1 MDLLM
6 DTDPITTELDIQD
19 TDHTVVTVPTVLDTV
34 VTDLDTMEL
43 DTVPTVLDTV
53 DPFTDLDTM
62 ELELDTE
69 VTEVTEVTEDTTDQ
83 PTLSRLSDHIY
94 SIIYSLSFSIY
105 RKQTFY

>member
-1 MDLLM
+1 M

-34 VTDLDTMEL
+34 V
-43 DTVPTVLDTV
+43 
-53 DPFTDLDTM
+53 TDLDTM

>member
-1 MDLLM
+1 M

-43 DTVPTVLDTV
+43 
-53 DPFTDLDTM
+53 
-62 ELELDTE
+62 ELD
-69 VTEVTEVTEDTTDQ
+69 TEVTEVTEDTTDQ
-83 PTLSRLSDHIY
+83 PTLSCLSDHIY

>member
-1 MDLLM
+1 M

-19 TDHTVVTVPTVLDTV
+19 TDHTVDTVDTVPTVLDTV
-34 VTDLDTMEL
+34 V
-43 DTVPTVLDTV
+43 
-53 DPFTDLDTM
+53 TDLDTM

-69 VTEVTEVTEDTTDQ
+69 VTEVTEDTTDQ
-83 PTLSRLSDHIY
+83 PTLSCLSDHIY

>member
-1 MDLLM
+1 M
-6 DTDPITTELDIQD
+6 DTDPVTTELDIQD
-19 TDHTVVTVPTVLDTV
+19 TDHTVDTVDTVPTVLDTV

-53 DPFTDLDTM
+53 VTDLDTM

-69 VTEVTEVTEDTTDQ
+69 VTEVTEDTTDQ
-83 PTLSRLSDHIY
+83 PTLSCLSDHIY

>member
-1 MDLLM
+1 M

-43 DTVPTVLDTV
+43 
-53 DPFTDLDTM
+53 
-62 ELELDTE
+62 ELD
-69 VTEVTEVTEDTTDQ
+69 TEVTEVTEDTTDQ